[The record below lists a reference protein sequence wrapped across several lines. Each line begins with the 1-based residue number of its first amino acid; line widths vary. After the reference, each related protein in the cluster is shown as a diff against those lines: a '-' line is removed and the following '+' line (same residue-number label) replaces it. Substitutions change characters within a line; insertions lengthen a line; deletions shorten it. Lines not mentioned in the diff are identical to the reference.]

1 MNNITYTIVECSDSS
16 NEDNTLWEDIEL
28 TNNSN
33 TDNNNN
39 VNVSNEWTARE
50 IDYELNY
57 TVKYLSSILDFYDIK
72 KYKLNKKDII
82 TRILEFEMD
91 KENFSIVEERKR
103 LFENF
108 IELKNDKYFSKF
120 ILGSIG

>member
-1 MNNITYTIVECSDSS
+1 MNNITYSIVECSESS
-16 NEDNTLWEDIEL
+16 NEDNSLWEDIKL
-28 TNNSN
+28 TNNCN
-33 TDNNNN
+33 IDRNNN
-39 VNVSNEWTARE
+39 VNISDEWSARE

-72 KYKLNKKDII
+72 KHKLNKKDII

-91 KENFSIVEERKR
+91 KDNFSIVEERKR

-108 IELKNDKYFSKF
+108 IELKNNKYFSKF
-120 ILGSIG
+120 ILGSLA